1 MENVTSHREVC
12 DVRTTIPIQTKKEKN
27 ERLQTLKVNTCEP
40 QILYSLKLSFT
51 VHIEIVIFQDKSK
64 LGQFMTTKLQDST
77 AESSWRN
84 AALVGVRKIS
94 FFTRAYERV
103 YSLKGIEGQ
112 RKSRKETSTSNTTNK
127 QVPKRIMGGGR
138 RTQQSRTSFNK
149 YERNIKHLSVITS
162 SVNSLNWSLKENKLM
177 RWIRKQESSICCF

>member
-77 AESSWRN
+77 AESS
-84 AALVGVRKIS
+84 
-94 FFTRAYERV
+94 
-103 YSLKGIEGQ
+103 
-112 RKSRKETSTSNTTNK
+112 
-127 QVPKRIMGGGR
+127 
-138 RTQQSRTSFNK
+138 
-149 YERNIKHLSVITS
+149 
-162 SVNSLNWSLKENKLM
+162 
-177 RWIRKQESSICCF
+177 